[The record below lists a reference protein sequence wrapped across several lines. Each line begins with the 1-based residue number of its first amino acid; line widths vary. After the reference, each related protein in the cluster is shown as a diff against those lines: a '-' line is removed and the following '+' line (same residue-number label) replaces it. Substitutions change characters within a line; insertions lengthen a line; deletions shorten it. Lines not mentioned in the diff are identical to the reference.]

1 MATTWE
7 MLPCCVALSCR
18 PKCPAIA
25 GSLFSEHLVADIP
38 RNCNRLP
45 QLEIERDFSTSVEMT
60 RWQTWGAYRHSN
72 HIDRKLTLKPAE
84 AGASSGP
91 PMDVLLLSGD
101 PDLSVLHLA
110 LHFEV
115 LRFDGL
121 NYFFRFVAFQTL
133 LNFQLLSRV
142 AQRRNC
148 SIELFDIAQI
158 DSTLRQF
165 TNDNLAQTA
174 QPRCVFR
181 GQNDLFFLV
190 QNFRLGVLKVETG
203 GQFFACLV

>member
-1 MATTWE
+1 LAKTLALGWLLLSE
-7 MLPCCVALSCR
+7 WHSVEVLPASCR
-18 PKCPAIA
+18 QLQA
-25 GSLFSEHLVADIP
+25 GSLRFPNNLIAEVFEIRGDSKVATAQKGND
-38 RNCNRLP
+38 RL
-45 QLEIERDFSTSVEMT
+45 QF
-60 RWQTWGAYRHSN
+60 
-72 HIDRKLTLKPAE
+72 
-84 AGASSGP
+84 
-91 PMDVLLLSGD
+91 VLLLSGD